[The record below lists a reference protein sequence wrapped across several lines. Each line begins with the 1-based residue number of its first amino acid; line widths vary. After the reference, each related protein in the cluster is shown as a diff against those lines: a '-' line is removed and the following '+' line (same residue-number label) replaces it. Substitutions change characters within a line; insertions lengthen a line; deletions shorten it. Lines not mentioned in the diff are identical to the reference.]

1 MRAALR
7 VHSWMGLALIGWAL
21 LAHVRERV
29 TSAGHVL
36 LTKKPTP
43 LEPPPVESPLRG
55 PRIWN

>member
-1 MRAALR
+1 LR